1 MILKKRHI
9 SIFLTILAFFG
20 YCPGII
26 QAFDWP
32 AGAALVQRIQA
43 LKQEIYNAKM
53 LVASAKSKKPNTA
66 QAYLAM
72 DLTNGAALMEKN
84 PDKAYPIAS
93 TAKLMTAVIA
103 SENID
108 SRETIALTKD
118 MLSPEGG
125 SPAIFAGLNISA
137 ENLLQASLIQSTNDA
152 AESLSYFVGR
162 EKFLALMN
170 KKAKEIGMTHT
181 FFADVHGLDKQSRS
195 TAHDMAKLLAYIR
208 KNNPEILETTKNN
221 NFWLPDAQGNLLRFM
236 NLNNFYSLP
245 EFAGG
250 KSGYSPAARQTF
262 AGIFNINNKPIA
274 IVLLRSTDFQSD
286 TFKIIN
292 QLKN

>member
-1 MILKKRHI
+1 M
-9 SIFLTILAFFG
+9 AFFG
-20 YCPGII
+20 YCPGTI

-32 AGAALVQRIQA
+32 AGAALIQRIQV

-53 LVASAKSKKPNTA
+53 LIVSAKSKKPNTA

-72 DLTNGAALMEKN
+72 DLTNGAALMVKN

-108 SRETIALTKD
+108 SEKTIALTKD
-118 MLSPEGG
+118 MLSPEGS

-137 ENLLQASLIQSTNDA
+137 KNLLQASLIQSTNDA
-152 AESLSYFVGR
+152 AESLSYFIGR

-170 KKAKEIGMTHT
+170 QKAKEIGMART
-181 FFADVHGLDKQSRS
+181 FFADVHGLDKQNLS
-195 TAHDMAKLLAYIR
+195 TARDMAKLLTYIR
-208 KNNPEILETTKNN
+208 KNNPKILEATKNN
-221 NFWLPDAQGNLLRFM
+221 NFWLPDAQGKLLRFM
-236 NLNNFYSLP
+236 NLNNFYGLP

-250 KSGYSPAARQTF
+250 KSGYSPEARQTF

-286 TFKIIN
+286 TFKIIER
-292 QLKN
+292 LKN